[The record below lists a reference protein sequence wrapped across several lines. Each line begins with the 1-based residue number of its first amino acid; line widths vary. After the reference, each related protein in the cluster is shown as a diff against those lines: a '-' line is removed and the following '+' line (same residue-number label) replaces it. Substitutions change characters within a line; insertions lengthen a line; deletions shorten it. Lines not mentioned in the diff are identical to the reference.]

1 MEKVTEEEFEKHL
14 ESEHTRFSI
23 SGYLKEIVYGG
34 SDGIITTFAVVAGFT
49 GAQSQA
55 INQYPVVI
63 VLIFGFAN
71 LLADAFSMGMGNV
84 LSIFADKDVYKTER
98 DKELYE
104 IKNNLEFEKKETIY
118 ILKKKGFTEEEAR
131 KITELYSKNE
141 NYWADFMM
149 RFELEMPTPEH
160 ENPLLT
166 GLSTFSAFVLFG
178 FIPLIPYVLI
188 TGGDKFLTS
197 VIFTF
202 IALVLL
208 GVLRWKVTTQALWRT
223 ISETVV
229 LGGIAAIIAYFVGTL
244 FR

>member
-1 MEKVTEEEFEKHL
+1 MGEITEEEFQKHI
-14 ESEHTRFSI
+14 ESEHSKFSI

-104 IKNNLEFEKKETIY
+104 IKNNPEFEKKETIY
-118 ILKKKGFTEEEAR
+118 ILKKKGFTEDQA
-131 KITELYSKNE
+131 KQITELYSENE
-141 NYWADFMM
+141 DYWAEFMM

-166 GLSTFSAFVLFG
+166 GFSTFSSFVIFG
-178 FIPLIPYVLI
+178 FIPLIPYVLGI
-188 TGGDKFLTS
+188 DGEKFSIS
-197 VIFTF
+197 VVFTF
-202 IALVLL
+202 IALALL
-208 GVLRWKVTTQALWRT
+208 GLLRWKVTTQALWRT
-223 ISETVV
+223 LLETIL
-229 LGGIAAIIAYFVGTL
+229 LGGIAAVIAYFVGSL

>member
-1 MEKVTEEEFEKHL
+1 MLRANTVNFL
-14 ESEHTRFSI
+14 
-23 SGYLKEIVYGG
+23 YLAIL

-49 GAQSQA
+49 GAQSQG
-55 INQYPVVI
+55 ISQYPVII

-104 IKNNLEFEKKETIY
+104 IKNNPEFEKKETIY
-118 ILKKKGFTEEEAR
+118 ILRKKGFTEDQAK

-166 GLSTFSAFVLFG
+166 GFTTFASFVIFG

-202 IALVLL
+202 IALALL
-208 GVLRWKVTTQALWRT
+208 GVLRWKVTTQTLWRT
-223 ISETVV
+223 ISETVA
-229 LGGIAAIIAYFVGTL
+229 LGGIAAVIAYFVGSL
-244 FR
+244 FK